1 MNSIYSNFSFR
12 AAGVALG
19 VGLATVGMSLVSGV
33 ASAATVTSL
42 PDFTDDQFDGLIDS
56 GNFTELFVAEG
67 RIGNAA
73 TNGDREFGI
82 NTANGNPVADG
93 QYAWGSNQPV
103 SFTLEYNGTEVTY
116 TVAGIELTGNFSGS
130 VDTIY
135 LRTLETSNSD
145 IQVDMLQLDGID
157 LVLEGTSDLAVSAPG
172 NSDADGV
179 DYLLIQNISQPFTL
193 TGRANLSWTGT
204 RPSGSHLAYQ
214 IKVGTS
220 EPVPEPLTIL
230 GSGVALGFGALLKK
244 ESSKKQN
251 KVK

>member
-12 AAGVALG
+12 AARVALG

-42 PDFTDDQFDGLIDS
+42 PNLTKEQFNAL
-56 GNFTELFVAEG
+56 NFTEVFVAEG

-82 NTANGNPVADG
+82 NKLNGDPVDEG
-93 QYAWGSNQPV
+93 QYAWESNQPV
-103 SFTLEYNGTEVTY
+103 NFTLTYDGTKVTY
-116 TVAGIELTGNFSGS
+116 TVAGIDLTANFSGLA
-130 VDTIY
+130 DTIY
-135 LRTLETSNSD
+135 LRTRRDTKTSNSN
-145 IQVDMLQLDGID
+145 IQVDMLQLNGMD
-157 LVLEGTSDLAVSAPG
+157 LVLEGTSDPAISTPS
-172 NSDADGV
+172 NSGTDDE
-179 DYLLIQNISQPFTL
+179 DYLLIENISQPFTL

-204 RPSGSHLAYQ
+204 QPTGSNLAYQ

-230 GSGVALGFGALLKK
+230 GSGLALGFGALLKK
-244 ESSKKQN
+244 ESSRKQN